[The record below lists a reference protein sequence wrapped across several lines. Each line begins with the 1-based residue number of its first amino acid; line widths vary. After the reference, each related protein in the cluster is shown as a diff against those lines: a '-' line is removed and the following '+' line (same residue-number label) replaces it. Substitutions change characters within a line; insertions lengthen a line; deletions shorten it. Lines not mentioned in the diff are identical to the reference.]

1 MPEPGEQS
9 TETAL
14 SKGLTK
20 GDSFNYRM
28 TYACKQQKTM
38 GKKSYIL
45 YFTQTYLLTLQPYY
59 ERYDT
64 TI

>member
-1 MPEPGEQS
+1 
-9 TETAL
+9 
-14 SKGLTK
+14 
-20 GDSFNYRM
+20 
-28 TYACKQQKTM
+28 M

-45 YFTQTYLLTLQPYY
+45 YFNQTYLLTLQPYY

>member
-1 MPEPGEQS
+1 
-9 TETAL
+9 
-14 SKGLTK
+14 
-20 GDSFNYRM
+20 
-28 TYACKQQKTM
+28 M

-64 TI
+64 AI

>member
-1 MPEPGEQS
+1 
-9 TETAL
+9 
-14 SKGLTK
+14 
-20 GDSFNYRM
+20 
-28 TYACKQQKTM
+28 M

-45 YFTQTYLLTLQPYY
+45 YFTQTNLLTLQPYY

>member
-1 MPEPGEQS
+1 
-9 TETAL
+9 
-14 SKGLTK
+14 
-20 GDSFNYRM
+20 
-28 TYACKQQKTM
+28 M

-59 ERYDT
+59 KRYDT

>member
-1 MPEPGEQS
+1 
-9 TETAL
+9 
-14 SKGLTK
+14 
-20 GDSFNYRM
+20 
-28 TYACKQQKTM
+28 M

-45 YFTQTYLLTLQPYY
+45 YLTQTYLLTLQPYY

>member
-1 MPEPGEQS
+1 
-9 TETAL
+9 
-14 SKGLTK
+14 
-20 GDSFNYRM
+20 
-28 TYACKQQKTM
+28 M

-64 TI
+64 TNITK